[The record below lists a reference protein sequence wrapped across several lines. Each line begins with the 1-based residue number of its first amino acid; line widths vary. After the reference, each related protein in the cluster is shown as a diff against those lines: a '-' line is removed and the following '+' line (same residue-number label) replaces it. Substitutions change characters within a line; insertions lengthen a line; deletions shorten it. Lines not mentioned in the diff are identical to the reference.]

1 MRTFTGYLSDSERL
15 RKVIKIYVLNDAKL
29 VEKIKKKI
37 EREKVS
43 RFFNYCINCER
54 KLDSTARRN
63 HRFHKNI
70 EIFELRFCCT
80 CYEQF
85 KDKSLDGFPANI
97 IDNIYR
103 KIKAYKK
110 YISKD

>member
-1 MRTFTGYLSDSERL
+1 MKIFTGYLLESERL
-15 RKVIKIYVLNDAKL
+15 CIVIKNYILNDAKL
-29 VEKIKKKI
+29 VEKIKKKV

-70 EIFELRFCCT
+70 EIFELRFCCI

-97 IDNIYR
+97 TDNIHR

-110 YISKD
+110 YNSKE